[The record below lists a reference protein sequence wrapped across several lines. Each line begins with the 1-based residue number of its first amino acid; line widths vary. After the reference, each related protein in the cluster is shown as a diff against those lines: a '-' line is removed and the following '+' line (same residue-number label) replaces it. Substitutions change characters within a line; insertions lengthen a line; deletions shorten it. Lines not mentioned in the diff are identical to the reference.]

1 MFDTFNFSMALDE
14 DQFDAWLEKG
24 RNSKLGYQYI
34 LIIWDTIEE
43 DYKPIYLEDREKI
56 TEYHDILAAQEVP
69 VAAYDLYSES
79 KITLDQ

>member
-1 MFDTFNFSMALDE
+1 MFETQNFSKSLDE
-14 DQFDAWLEKG
+14 NQFDSWLENG

-43 DYKPIYLEDREKI
+43 DFKPIYLEDREKI
-56 TEYHDILAAQEVP
+56 TEYHDIIAAQEVP

-79 KITLDQ
+79 KISLDQ